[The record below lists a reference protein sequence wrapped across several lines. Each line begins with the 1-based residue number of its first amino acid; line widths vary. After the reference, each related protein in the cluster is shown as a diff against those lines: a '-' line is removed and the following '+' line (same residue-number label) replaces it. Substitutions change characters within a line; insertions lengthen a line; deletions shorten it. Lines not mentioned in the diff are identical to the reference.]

1 MIAKYVIDFLF
12 EANDINSTIPLEIKN
27 IIRQSDKIIATTKDY
42 IFIYDTFIND
52 DDSYLSNI
60 VEYIIEY
67 LERLTE
73 ENKII
78 DELTKSFI
86 KNLIKEEYTEDI
98 EGFFEIIENNLIFFL
113 QDTTISLNKIEL
125 IKSTIGG
132 CA

>member
-1 MIAKYVIDFLF
+1 MEEKDVILEAFKNREHVYGERDF
-12 EANDINSTIPLEIKN
+12 EN

-42 IFIYDTFIND
+42 IFIYDIFIND

-60 VEYIIEY
+60 GEYIIEN

-98 EGFFEIIENNLIFFL
+98 EGFFEIIENNLIFFQ